1 MRYRKVLTLDDLPL
15 DGKKVF
21 LRADMNVPIG
31 ENGEIMNKEKIKQA
45 AKTLKE
51 LLERGSS
58 VVIGTH
64 QGRPGSDDFISTE
77 QHGKELSEEIG
88 LEVRYIDGVIS
99 REVREQIK
107 QLAPGEVLLLE
118 NLRFIAEEN
127 IEGDPKDLMKTH
139 FVKRLAPLFDIYV
152 NDAFQAAHRSQPSLV
167 AFPYLMPAAAGRNMQ
182 KMIADM
188 AEIDAIKGRRVLVL
202 GGAKVSDKLKVM
214 VHAIRNGKA
223 AEVLTGGLLGSIIAY
238 AAGHKLNGDLRKIRD
253 LDILLPAAREI
264 LKLGEG
270 VVYYPVDFM
279 VKLDNG
285 SLENVPVYAVPD
297 NGKIVDIGMGTIE
310 IYRERLKGADLVVA
324 NGPMGIFE
332 REESRKGT
340 LEIVK
345 AMEKYAKESVLCG
358 GHLSAAAEISG
369 IKGSRVYTAGGAV
382 LYGIAGLPLPAVDAL
397 RESSERW
404 SGQG

>member
-1 MRYRKVLTLDDLPL
+1 MRSRKVLTLDDLSL

-31 ENGEIMNKEKIKQA
+31 ENGEIMNNEKIKQA

-51 LLERGSS
+51 LIERGSS

-64 QGRPGSDDFISTE
+64 QGRPGSSDFISTE
-77 QHGKELSEEIG
+77 PHARELSKEVD
-88 LEVRYIDGVIS
+88 LEVRYVDGVIS
-99 REVREQIK
+99 KEIREQIK
-107 QLAPGEVLLLE
+107 KLGQGEVLLLE
-118 NLRFIAEEN
+118 NLRFMAEEN
-127 IEGDPKDLMKTH
+127 IEGDPRDLIKTH
-139 FVKRLAPLFDIYV
+139 FVQRLAPLFDIYI

-182 KMIADM
+182 KMIAEM
-188 AEIDAIKGRRVLVL
+188 AEIDAIKGRRIFIL

-223 AEVLTGGLLGSIIAY
+223 AEVLTGGLLGIIIAH
-238 AAGHKLNGDLRKIRD
+238 AAGHKLNGDLKKIRD
-253 LDILLPAAREI
+253 LDLLLPAAREI

-270 VVYYPVDFM
+270 RVFYPVDFV
-279 VKLDNG
+279 VKMRDG
-285 SLENVPVYAVPD
+285 SLENVPVYAVPEE
-297 NGKIVDIGMGTIE
+297 GKITDIGSGTIE
-310 IYRERLKGADLVVA
+310 IYKERLKGADLAVA

-332 REESRKGT
+332 RPESRRGT

-358 GHLSAAAEISG
+358 GHLSTAANMAG

-382 LYGIAGLPLPAVDAL
+382 LYGLAGLPLPAVDAL
-397 RESSERW
+397 RESSRR
-404 SGQG
+404 

>member
-1 MRYRKVLTLDDLPL
+1 MRSRKVLTLDDLSL

-31 ENGEIMNKEKIKQA
+31 ENGEIMNNEKIKQA

-51 LLERGSS
+51 LIERGSS

-64 QGRPGSDDFISTE
+64 QGRPGSSDFISTE
-77 QHGKELSEEIG
+77 PHARELSKEVD
-88 LEVRYIDGVIS
+88 LEVRYVDGVIS
-99 REVREQIK
+99 KEIREQIK
-107 QLAPGEVLLLE
+107 KLGQGEVLLLE
-118 NLRFIAEEN
+118 NLRFMAEEN
-127 IEGDPKDLMKTH
+127 IEGDPRDLIKTH
-139 FVKRLAPLFDIYV
+139 FVQRLAPLFDIYI

-182 KMIADM
+182 KMIAEM
-188 AEIDAIKGRRVLVL
+188 AEIDAIKGRRIFIL

-214 VHAIRNGKA
+214 VHAIRNGTA
-223 AEVLTGGLLGSIIAY
+223 AEVLTGGLLGIIIAH
-238 AAGHKLNGDLRKIRD
+238 AAGHKLNGDLKKIRD
-253 LDILLPAAREI
+253 LDLLLPAAREI

-270 VVYYPVDFM
+270 RVFYPVDFV
-279 VKLDNG
+279 VKMRDG
-285 SLENVPVYAVPD
+285 SLENVPVYAVPEE
-297 NGKIVDIGMGTIE
+297 GKITDIGSGTIE
-310 IYRERLKGADLVVA
+310 IYKERLKGADLAVA

-332 REESRKGT
+332 RPESRRGT

-358 GHLSAAAEISG
+358 GHLSTAANMAG

-382 LYGIAGLPLPAVDAL
+382 LYGLAGLPLPAVDAL
-397 RESSERW
+397 RESSRR
-404 SGQG
+404 

>member
-1 MRYRKVLTLDDLPL
+1 MRTRKVLTLDDLSL

-31 ENGEIMNKEKIKQA
+31 ENGEIMNNEKIKQA

-51 LLERGSS
+51 LIERGSS

-64 QGRPGSDDFISTE
+64 QGRPGSSDFISTE
-77 QHGKELSEEIG
+77 PHARELSKEVG
-88 LEVRYIDGVIS
+88 LEVKYVDGVIS
-99 REVREQIK
+99 KEIREQIK
-107 QLAPGEVLLLE
+107 KLGQGEVLLLE
-118 NLRFIAEEN
+118 NLRFMAEEN
-127 IEGDPKDLMKTH
+127 IEGDPRDLIKTH
-139 FVKRLAPLFDIYV
+139 FVQRLAPLFDIYV

-182 KMIADM
+182 KMIAEM
-188 AEIDAIKGRRVLVL
+188 AEIDAIKGRRIFIL

-223 AEVLTGGLLGSIIAY
+223 AEVLTGGLLGIIIAH

-253 LDILLPAAREI
+253 LDLLLPAAREI
-264 LKLGEG
+264 LRLGEG
-270 VVYYPVDFM
+270 RVFYPVDFV
-279 VKLDNG
+279 VKMRDG
-285 SLENVPVYAVPD
+285 SLENVPVYAVPEE
-297 NGKIVDIGMGTIE
+297 GKIIDIGSGTIE
-310 IYRERLKGADLVVA
+310 IYKERLKGADLAVA

-332 REESRKGT
+332 RPESRRGT

-358 GHLSAAAEISG
+358 GHLSTAANMAG

-382 LYGIAGLPLPAVDAL
+382 LYGLAGLPLPAVDAL
-397 RESSERW
+397 RESSRR
-404 SGQG
+404 